1 MSKARDIADSAAT
14 INALDGVTT
23 SAAELNKIT
32 GLTADS
38 TELNTLDAM
47 GRGSIIYG
55 NASGQT
61 TALAAGAANTVLKS
75 DGSDLS
81 WGDISGVAGAAG
93 GTEAEF
99 VATGAIASGAMVGL
113 RSDGT
118 VEAIGSSSVADTI
131 TSEYDIPG
139 NRGLDRIHCRYDKVN
154 DRILVAETNY
164 SNAYFYVGK
173 VDATTGAITF
183 STNAGWISQTC
194 NHESMTY
201 DESQNMWVYMYQ
213 ASASQYIYFAT
224 ISAPTTG
231 AVTGW
236 TLTINSGLWGSDP
249 GVAGIGIAYDPYY
262 QRNLIYYSYG
272 PPGNSYYSVCKALTI
287 TGPSSVTVSATRYA
301 MFSYYSFTSAA
312 PCFAVDHNNTLWMT
326 AAHYD
331 SQTGY
336 YPVCTTHFSISSSTG
351 TPGNTTIYKMLPNN
365 YQFADAVAMA
375 FGDTDDNGVAGVN
388 ELIVAG
394 VENATG
400 TYIHYFCGYQSNGT
414 ATSPSLNLNVGAVN
428 RLTRRHRGQHRVHMT
443 YSKEANKWFYVFQT
457 HNTAQWLLHK
467 VEYQSS
473 NQSIAVTQFN
483 FFNGDNNGD
492 SPNQIDITNDH
503 WTLMPHKDGSTGRM
517 AVKNFRY
524 AFTSTNNASFIG
536 QAKDAIANTA
546 TGKVTLP
553 GGVATGFTGLTPNG
567 TVYLQGDGTVSN
579 SSASTAVEIGKSYNA
594 TTVLLK
600 GI

>member
-118 VEAIGSSSVADTI
+118 VEAISSSTVADTL
-131 TSEYDIPG
+131 TTHYDIPG

-154 DRILVAETNY
+154 DRILVAEVQY

-183 STNAGWISQTC
+183 STNSSHINQSS
-194 NHESMTY
+194 NHDSMTY
-201 DESQNMWVYMYQ
+201 DESQNLWVYMYQ
-213 ASASQYIYFAT
+213 SSGSAYIYFAT

-236 TLTINSGLWGSDP
+236 TLTVNSGLWGSDP
-249 GVAGIGIAYDPYY
+249 GTAGIGIAYDPYY
-262 QRNLIYYSYG
+262 QRSLIYYSYG
-272 PPGNSYYSVCKALTI
+272 PPGNSYYSVCKALTV
-287 TGPSSVTVSATRYA
+287 TAPGSVTVSATRYA
-301 MFSYYSFTSAA
+301 MFSYYSYTSAA
-312 PCFAVDHNNTLWMT
+312 PCFSVDHNNTLWMT

-336 YPVCTTHFSISSSTG
+336 YPVCTTHFPISSSTG
-351 TPGNTTIYKMLPNN
+351 NPGSTTIHKMLPNN

-400 TYIHYFCGYQSNGT
+400 TYIHYFCGYYSNGS
-414 ATSPSLNLNVGAVN
+414 ATSPSLLLNVTPVS
-428 RLTRRHRGQHRVHMT
+428 RITRRHRGQHRVHMT
-443 YSKEANKWFYVFQT
+443 YSKEVNKWFYVFQT
-457 HNTAQWLLHK
+457 HNTNQWLLHE
-467 VEYQSS
+467 VQYQIS
-473 NQSIAVTQFN
+473 NQSIQVTYTN
-483 FFNGDNNGD
+483 FFNGDGNGD
-492 SPNQIDITNDH
+492 APNQIDITNDH

-517 AVKNFRY
+517 AIKNWRFS
-524 AFTSTNNASFIG
+524 FSTSNNQNFIG

-546 TGKVTLP
+546 SGKVTLP

-567 TVYLQGDGTVSN
+567 TVYLQGDGTVN
-579 SSASTAVEIGKSYNA
+579 NTSATTAVEIGKSYNA